1 MYTKV
6 KKCAFKW
13 LLRCIIVKST
23 IILRKFFYNHKRK
36 LLNLSLCLCINFDTN
51 NKRLHFLLR
60 KRITNMAFTKRANS
74 LVDKLTKHLF
84 SSSHTKSISKV
95 KFSCNL
101 LFLCKQSAFNSRND
115 KKAICVHDNCAQVLF
130 P

>member
-1 MYTKV
+1 M
-6 KKCAFKW
+6 
-13 LLRCIIVKST
+13 
-23 IILRKFFYNHKRK
+23 FYNHKRK
-36 LLNLSLCLCINFDTN
+36 LLNHSLCLCINFDTN

-60 KRITNMAFTKRANS
+60 KRIRNMAFTKRANS

-101 LFLCKQSAFNSRND
+101 LHLILGMTKKLFVCMIIAHKFYFRN
-115 KKAICVHDNCAQVLF
+115 
-130 P
+130 